1 MITVIGR
8 FETKQAAL
16 EALQRFSDLG
26 WDRRV
31 FKLVTR
37 DRLLRE
43 HFHGEQPEALP
54 VHTQAG
60 AGGGAAVGS
69 VLGMIAGLTVTPLAG
84 AGPLVAA
91 GVVAATLASAATFAG
106 VGAAIGSALG
116 RRDGLNVVKVQPR
129 DYGTGIRRGG
139 ALLCVRGEGRYV
151 VKACHILRQFP
162 NVEVWTDEAV
172 VGE

>member
-16 EALQRFSDLG
+16 KALGRFTDRG

-37 DRLLRE
+37 DQLLRE
-43 HFHGEQPEALP
+43 HFVGEAPDALP
-54 VHTQAG
+54 VHTTAG

-69 VLGMIAGLTVTPLAG
+69 VLGMVAGLTVAPVPG

-106 VGAAIGSALG
+106 VGAAIGKALG
-116 RRDGLNVVKVQPR
+116 RRDGLSAINDGPR
-129 DYGTGIRRGG
+129 DYGAGLRRGG
-139 ALLCVRGEGRYV
+139 VLLCVRAEGRYV
-151 VKACHILRQFP
+151 AEACAILRRCP
-162 NVEVWTDEAV
+162 DVDLWTDQAAV
-172 VGE
+172 DE